1 MKSRRKYT
9 KGERISSL
17 DELYKSD
24 FIWWRG
30 KVYHK
35 GWFASWQ
42 IRYCYIQINGVGIY
56 HVEKIVEEP
65 VEGLVKNEI

>member
-1 MKSRRKYT
+1 MKSRRRYKR
-9 KGERISSL
+9 GERITSL

-35 GWFASWQ
+35 GWFSSWQ
-42 IRYCYIQINGVGIY
+42 FRYVYMQLNGVGIY
-56 HVEKIVEEP
+56 KVEKIVEEP